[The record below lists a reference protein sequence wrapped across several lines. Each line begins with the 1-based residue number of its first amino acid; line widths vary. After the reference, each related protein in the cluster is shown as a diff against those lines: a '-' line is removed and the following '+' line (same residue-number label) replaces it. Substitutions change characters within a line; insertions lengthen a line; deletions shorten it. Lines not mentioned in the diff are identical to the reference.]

1 MICKKLVDQDDG
13 GLWYLF
19 YDKDSDEQPRMVMS
33 ERQALIFMEDMTK
46 ELEEREEEDGLHD
59 A

>member
-1 MICKKLVDQDDG
+1 MICKKLVDKDDG

-19 YDKDSDEQPRMVMS
+19 YDKESDSQPRMVMS

>member
-1 MICKKLVDQDDG
+1 MICQKLVDKDTGD
-13 GLWYLF
+13 LWYLF
-19 YDKDSDEQPRMVMS
+19 YDKESDSQPRMVMS

>member
-1 MICKKLVDQDDG
+1 MICKKLVDKDDG

-19 YDKDSDEQPRMVMS
+19 YDRDSDEQPRMVMS

-46 ELEEREEEDGLHD
+46 ELEEREAEDGLHD

>member
-1 MICKKLVDQDDG
+1 MICKKLVDKDDG